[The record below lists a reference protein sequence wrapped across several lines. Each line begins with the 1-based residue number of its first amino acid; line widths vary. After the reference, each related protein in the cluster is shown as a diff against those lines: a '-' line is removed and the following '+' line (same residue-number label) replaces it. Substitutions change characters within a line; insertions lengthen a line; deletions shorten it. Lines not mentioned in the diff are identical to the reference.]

1 MEVVAAAIGEDVA
14 PPVMAH
20 RLQRIAVRRSTSG
33 AAPRSD
39 GRDLAIHEEPRS
51 HPALPAPARRR
62 PLVLHV
68 GERASRQPRHMGE
81 RVGHRVAA
89 LHRCQEQVRLPPQ
102 REAARGRSSACV
114 EWSSTRRGKWG
125 RWTARSRPLSGA
137 SIAARRA
144 AWRGSTPNR
153 NRSAP
158 ATRHRI
164 RPRDR
169 QAGVASPTG
178 CLGAGAGAGVAW
190 VPGVSQAAIVIRA
203 HSDRD
208 GDMDGSLDARV
219 VRGRRDDAITPRWE
233 PGARRCGDSP
243 TRPEP
248 GARVRGSLG
257 RARHP
262 GGCGDRA
269 QHSEAVIS
277 SPRRAG
283 TPR

>member
-1 MEVVAAAIGEDVA
+1 MCRNKYGS
-14 PPVMAH
+14 
-20 RLQRIAVRRSTSG
+20 RRSG
-33 AAPRSD
+33 KRLGD
-39 GRDLAIHEEPRS
+39 G
-51 HPALPAPARRR
+51 
-62 PLVLHV
+62 
-68 GERASRQPRHMGE
+68 
-81 RVGHRVAA
+81 
-89 LHRCQEQVRLPPQ
+89 
-102 REAARGRSSACV
+102 
-114 EWSSTRRGKWG
+114 
-125 RWTARSRPLSGA
+125 
-137 SIAARRA
+137 ARRA
-144 AWRGSTPNR
+144 LNGVVRVEVNGDGGQLDLGRCLELRLQLVEQPGVGPLRIGIEARR
-153 NRSAP
+153 LH
-158 ATRHRI
+158 RHRI

-178 CLGAGAGAGVAW
+178 GLGAGAGAGVAW

-219 VRGRRDDAITPRWE
+219 VRGRRDDAITPRRE

-243 TRPEP
+243 ARPEP